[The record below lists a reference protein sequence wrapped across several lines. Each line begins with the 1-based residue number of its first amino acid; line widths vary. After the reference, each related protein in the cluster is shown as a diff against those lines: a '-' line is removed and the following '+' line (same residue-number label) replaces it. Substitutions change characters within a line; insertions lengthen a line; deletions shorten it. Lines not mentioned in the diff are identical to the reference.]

1 MRQLKITKQVT
12 NRETASL
19 DKYLQA
25 TQYGFRKKKSTT
37 DAIHII
43 RRIAEY
49 GQQTNNRLHYVLLD
63 WEKAFDNFLAGLEL
77 GISKIP
83 QIHVFQ
89 TLQEHTRWPTSLQ
102 KSMAEFCES
111 TRGNLSVFP

>member
-1 MRQLKITKQVT
+1 M
-12 NRETASL
+12 
-19 DKYLQA
+19 DKYLRILN
-25 TQYGFRKKKSTT
+25 TKFTGDFSSEPYDFGFELDSFQKH
-37 DAIHII
+37 AIP
-43 RRIAEY
+43 
-49 GQQTNNRLHYVLLD
+49 